1 MAAPWQAVTVPEEG
15 AGKVHPFLLCQAL
28 SYSFSAVPES
38 LPGFLYHKRQ
48 VGFRYLKPTCTRK
61 YRARLR
67 LVVVAGLDAG
77 CLAFEFTQVV
87 QTAATH
93 ETAGYDIDVVDE
105 GGVEGE
111 DTLNTNA
118 VGNLA
123 HSKGGASGAAVNADD
138 AALENLNTLFF
149 AFNNAQ
155 VNLDGV
161 AGTEG
166 RQIRAL
172 IFAFD
177 FANDIHY
184 GCAPVHGVIT
194 PENFRE

>member
-1 MAAPWQAVTVPEEG
+1 M
-15 AGKVHPFLLCQAL
+15 
-28 SYSFSAVPES
+28 
-38 LPGFLYHKRQ
+38 
-48 VGFRYLKPTCTRK
+48 
-61 YRARLR
+61 
-67 LVVVAGLDAG
+67 
-77 CLAFEFTQVV
+77 
-87 QTAATH
+87 
-93 ETAGYDIDVVDE
+93 VDE

-111 DTLNTNA
+111 DTLNANA
-118 VGNLA
+118 FGNFA
-123 HSKGGASGAAVNADD
+123 HSKAGAGGAAVNADD
-138 AALENLNTLFF
+138 AALENLDALFF
-149 AFNNAQ
+149 TFDNAQ

-172 IFAFD
+172 VFAFD